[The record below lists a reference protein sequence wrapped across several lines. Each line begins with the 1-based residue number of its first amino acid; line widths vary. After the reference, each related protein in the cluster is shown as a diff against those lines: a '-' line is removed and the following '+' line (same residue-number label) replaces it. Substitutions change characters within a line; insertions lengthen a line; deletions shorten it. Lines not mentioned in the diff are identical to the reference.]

1 MLEKIKTLLD
11 SWCYVEVEFKK
22 TVAGK
27 IKKGDVKYGM
37 LLYWYDEDS
46 LIGDWDFI
54 HIYFDRMYLKNN
66 WTDVKILSIKPI
78 ARPLYNYK
86 VGDKVVVLDNY
97 EGKYLIFWE
106 IVEITN
112 IWNGTIEVEKNK
124 DIYSIDTRCIAP
136 VLD

>member
-1 MLEKIKTLLD
+1 MLEKIKKLLD
-11 SWCYVEVEFKK
+11 SWCWVEVKCDKWTITFIAHDSEYEFANSRNNKH
-22 TVAGK
+22 
-27 IKKGDVKYGM
+27 
-37 LLYWYDEDS
+37 LYSQIEKRE
-46 LIGDWDFI
+46 IF
-54 HIYFDRMYLKNN
+54 
-66 WTDVKILSIKPI
+66 SIKPI
-78 ARPLYNYK
+78 ARPLYQYK
-86 VGDKVVVLDNY
+86 VGDKVVVLENY